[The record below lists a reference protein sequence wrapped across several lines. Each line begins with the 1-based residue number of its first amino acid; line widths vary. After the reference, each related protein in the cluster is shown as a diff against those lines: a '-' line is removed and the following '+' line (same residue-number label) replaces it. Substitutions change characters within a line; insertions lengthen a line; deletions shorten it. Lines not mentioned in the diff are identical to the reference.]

1 MTGNNAEVRESCADK
16 IVKDVHSVYYSTMIG
31 KTGPARLK
39 RALLR
44 LRVER
49 DIFGRFQACVYQC
62 LCC

>member
-1 MTGNNAEVRESCADK
+1 MIMTGNNAEVGESRADK

-31 KTGPARLK
+31 KTGPARLT

-49 DIFGRFQACVYQC
+49 DIFGRF
-62 LCC
+62 